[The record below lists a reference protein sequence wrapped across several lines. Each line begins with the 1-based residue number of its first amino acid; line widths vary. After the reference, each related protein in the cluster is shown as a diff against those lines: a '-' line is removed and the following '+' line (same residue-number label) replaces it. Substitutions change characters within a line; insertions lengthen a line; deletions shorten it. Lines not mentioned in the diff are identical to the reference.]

1 METNNRW
8 YVRRKDGKKDG
19 SFSDSELA
27 ALIRKGIV
35 EPEDEIWTI
44 KMADWMALKDSIYSF
59 YLPQEEKPFVLE
71 DTDVELELDVHSD
84 SEILL

>member
-1 METNNRW
+1 
-8 YVRRKDGKKDG
+8 
-19 SFSDSELA
+19 
-27 ALIRKGIV
+27 
-35 EPEDEIWTI
+35 
-44 KMADWMALKDSIYSF
+44 MADWMALKDSIYSF